1 MKHHFINNNSNKLLL
16 FFTGWGCDEFC
27 FEHLKS
33 KSDILLFYDYQTLDF
48 DFDFKNYDE
57 INLIA
62 YSAGVFVAS
71 VLDFDF
77 KINKKIAISGN
88 PNLFDE
94 YFGISKDKQDLLYN
108 ITLETA
114 DDFLKNY
121 LIKTE
126 EEYKNFHPAQ
136 RTIESCKMEFNSL
149 KKIYSTHKKFIKN
162 IYDTVYMGEFDTI
175 FNFKAQTEYY
185 KDKVKIIKNARHNP
199 FFKIKNYED
208 ILTL

>member
-1 MKHHFINNNSNKLLL
+1 MKHHFVNNGSNKLLL
-16 FFTGWGCDEFC
+16 FFTGWGCDEHC

-48 DFDFKNYDE
+48 NFDFKNYDE

-71 VLDFDF
+71 ILNFDF
-77 KINKKIAISGN
+77 KINKKIAIDGN

-94 YFGISKDKQDLLYN
+94 YFGISKDMQNVLYN
-108 ITLETA
+108 VTLETA

-121 LIKTE
+121 LVKTE

-136 RTIESCKMEFNSL
+136 RTIESCKAEFDSL
-149 KKIYSTHKKFIKN
+149 KKIYSTHKNFIKD
-162 IYDTVYMGEFDTI
+162 IYDVVFMGEFDTI
-175 FNFKAQTEYY
+175 FNPEIQKEYY
-185 KDKVKIIKNARHNP
+185 GNKVKIIKNARHNP
-199 FFKIKNYED
+199 FFRIKNYED